1 MTVTRAPL
9 DLYCLPC
16 YTKAFYII
24 EVCLFPLDVRYHMD
38 GLHINMGQHIKLTS
52 EGSQIL
58 LAHNSVASQE
68 DEVAVVERFSKFSR
82 VVRAG
87 PLMLEQPLGVT
98 VDTLCRRVSLRTNRI
113 VSHTETKTKDNVFCS
128 VEILVSYRLMQVF
141 QNKLFKVLNV
151 P

>member
-1 MTVTRAPL
+1 M
-9 DLYCLPC
+9 
-16 YTKAFYII
+16 
-24 EVCLFPLDVRYHMD
+24 
-38 GLHINMGQHIKLTS
+38 
-52 EGSQIL
+52 
-58 LAHNSVASQE
+58 
-68 DEVAVVERFSKFSR
+68 VERFSKFSR